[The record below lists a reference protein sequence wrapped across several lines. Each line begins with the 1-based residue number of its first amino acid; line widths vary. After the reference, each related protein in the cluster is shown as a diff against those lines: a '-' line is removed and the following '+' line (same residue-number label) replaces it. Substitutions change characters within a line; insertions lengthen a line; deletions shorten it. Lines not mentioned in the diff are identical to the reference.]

1 MCFTK
6 STATDFNGCLIIAS
20 TVHATI
26 LADYAMTEI
35 APPIKAKA
43 HALGRLSVIVLFLAV
58 QFYVGLHQAKY
69 LFPEHEHAGEICDI
83 YLLSS
88 ESEALTGSASAV
100 WLCLSFDHWAFPPEN
115 AVARAGYAPVDGRI
129 RAPPAVIS

>member
-1 MCFTK
+1 MTDTK
-6 STATDFNGCLIIAS
+6 L
-20 TVHATI
+20 
-26 LADYAMTEI
+26 
-35 APPIKAKA
+35 PIKANA
-43 HALGRLSVIVLFLAV
+43 HILGRVLIVALFLAV

-88 ESEALTGSASAV
+88 ESEALAGSASAA
-100 WLCLSFDHWAFPPEN
+100 WLCLSSDHWAFPAEH
-115 AVARAGYAPVDGRI
+115 VVTHARHAPVDGRI